1 MISKLSIFGSPYV
14 GVYIFA
20 NDSIAVVSRGV
31 DKQVIDK
38 VARTLKVE
46 VYETTLGGSTLLGS
60 LAVMNSKGAVITN
73 FADESEVKFLM
84 DKMNVL
90 FVEDKINAVGN
101 DILVNDK
108 AAMVHLDFD
117 RKTVKLIEDALDVEV
132 VRGQI
137 GGIKTVGSAA
147 VVTNKGMVV
156 HPETQEEEEE
166 FLKNLFG
173 VPVYLSTANYGSRF
187 VGAGVVA
194 NSNGAVLGENCSN
207 VEVDRIENALDII
220 N

>member
-1 MISKLSIFGSPYV
+1 
-14 GVYIFA
+14 
-20 NDSIAVVSRGV
+20 
-31 DKQVIDK
+31 
-38 VARTLKVE
+38 
-46 VYETTLGGSTLLGS
+46 
-60 LAVMNSKGAVITN
+60 
-73 FADESEVKFLM
+73 
-84 DKMNVL
+84 MNVL
-90 FVEDKINAVGN
+90 FIEDKINAVGN

-108 AAMVHLDFD
+108 AALVHLDFD
-117 RKTVKLIEDALDVEV
+117 KETVKHIGDALDVEV

-166 FLKNLFG
+166 FLKELFG
-173 VPVYLSTANYGSRF
+173 VPVYLSTANYGSRM

-194 NSNGAVLGENCSN
+194 NSKGAVVGENCSN
-207 VEVDRIENALDII
+207 VEVDRIENALDLI